1 MKNIVLIALMFAL
14 SITTYVRAQ
23 TINFPDANFKNAI
36 LDNGV
41 DLDKD
46 REIQVNEAEAC
57 YVLDLSSKAITDLSG
72 IEAFKNLKE
81 LTCNWNNLTVLDVS
95 KNDSLEGLYC
105 ASNLITKLDLSH
117 NLNLM
122 ALAIDENPLTS
133 LNLTNHEKLTKLTCT
148 KTKLAMLDLSKNLK
162 LIQLNATAN
171 PDLKTVIVPV
181 VNAAVSNKKFK
192 KDEATQWMEKSK
204 AAQGQRR

>member
-1 MKNIVLIALMFAL
+1 MKNMLLIVLLFVLA
-14 SITTYVRAQ
+14 ITIDVRAQ

-57 YVLDLSSKAITDLSG
+57 AVLDLSSKGITDLSG

-81 LTCNWNNLTVLDVS
+81 LTCNWNNISVLDVS

-105 ASNLITKLDLSH
+105 ASNQITKLDLSR
-117 NLNLM
+117 NLNLI
-122 ALAIDENPLTS
+122 ALALDENPLS
-133 LNLTNHEKLTKLTCT
+133 NLNLTNNEKLSKLTCT

-162 LIQLNATAN
+162 LLQLNITAN